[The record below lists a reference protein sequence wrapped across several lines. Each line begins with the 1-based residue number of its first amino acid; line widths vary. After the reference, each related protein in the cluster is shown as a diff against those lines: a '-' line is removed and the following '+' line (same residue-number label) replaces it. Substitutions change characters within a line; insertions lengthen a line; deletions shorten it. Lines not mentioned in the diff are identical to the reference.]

1 MIFLDLSYR
10 VLEAQR
16 RKIDKDLKV
25 AARSALLLRL
35 LDQGY
40 LANQVLAIR
49 RLLDKGRDVISV
61 RRLLDDISRNRRLL
75 TREIYVCHDGLP
87 YDPDGWQTLPQS
99 VEMKIWGLH
108 ASGASHYLGAH
119 FRHET
124 FDRLSG
130 VLPANRWRND
140 QIKDSVFVTLRS
152 WLETTPAER
161 IIRLSHKFFAH
172 AADASSRVSLQYSG
186 IKLADIQEIHRAII
200 RVERAITDKILFIA
214 EARDVVPMPPLDLLH
229 GLDYPYVP
237 AASIQDMLKH
247 WDQLSDERNKWPSE
261 KFSEL

>member
-1 MIFLDLSYR
+1 M
-10 VLEAQR
+10 
-16 RKIDKDLKV
+16 
-25 AARSALLLRL
+25 
-35 LDQGY
+35 
-40 LANQVLAIR
+40 
-49 RLLDKGRDVISV
+49 

-186 IKLADIQEIHRAII
+186 IKAWTSRDPPGDHPGRESDYRQDLIYRGGFRRCADASLGPSTWPRLPVRSRCVDTGHAKTLGPTI
-200 RVERAITDKILFIA
+200 R
-214 EARDVVPMPPLDLLH
+214 
-229 GLDYPYVP
+229 
-237 AASIQDMLKH
+237 
-247 WDQLSDERNKWPSE
+247 
-261 KFSEL
+261 